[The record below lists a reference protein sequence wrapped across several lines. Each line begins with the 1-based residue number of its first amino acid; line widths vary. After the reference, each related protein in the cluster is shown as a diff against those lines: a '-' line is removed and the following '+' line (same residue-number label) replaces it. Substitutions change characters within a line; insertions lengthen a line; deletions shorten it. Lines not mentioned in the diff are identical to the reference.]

1 MDFGVAMFSTDYAM
15 SVVELGRAAEERGFE
30 CLLVPEHTH
39 IPAERRTPYP
49 GGGELPRE
57 YSHTLDPF
65 VALSAVA
72 AATQRLRVGTGVC
85 LVAQRDPIVLAKEVA
100 SLDHLSGGRFLFGV
114 GLGWNREEMRNHG
127 TDPSTRVQ
135 LVSERMAAMQEIWT
149 DDEASY
155 DGKFVSFERIWSWP
169 KPVQRPRPPVLVGGS
184 GPSAVERVLEYG
196 DEWLPIN
203 RGSVDLLQGQIE
215 ELQRRA
221 AEVGRDPVPVSLFAA
236 SPRPEALQRY
246 AEIGVTRC
254 IFVVPP
260 APADVVLPKLDR
272 YAALPR

>member
-1 MDFGVAMFSTDYAM
+1 MDFGVAMFPTDYAM

-49 GGGELPRE
+49 GGGELPLE

-127 TDPSTRVQ
+127 TDPATRVQ
-135 LVSERMAAMQEIWT
+135 LVSERMAAMQQIWT